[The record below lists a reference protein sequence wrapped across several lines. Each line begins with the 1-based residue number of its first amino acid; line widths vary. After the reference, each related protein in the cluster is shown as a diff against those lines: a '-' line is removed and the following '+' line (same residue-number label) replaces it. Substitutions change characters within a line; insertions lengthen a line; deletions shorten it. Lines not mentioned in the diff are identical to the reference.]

1 MTQRA
6 RNTLILTG
14 FIGACICGA
23 VCIAATAGVFMA
35 GLKMASF
42 VDMLRNRSMGINYLP
57 GIYILTIAAIAS
69 GVAFQFYF
77 RKNPS
82 YELFFFMVAV
92 LALSLEGLRSLILL
106 LAVGEQSAYYQMLI
120 VRTVYFSRYVGAF
133 CLFCSGLTV
142 TGAQSQRIEV
152 MLGSSFVL
160 ALAFSSVV
168 PVDATAFENVVS
180 YRGSSMTDV
189 MLPTI
194 IFEAFAVVNFLF
206 GGYAGARRE
215 CYSFA
220 AAIGCF
226 ALGKEL
232 LFYAPDL
239 IFTLVGGTTLLFG
252 MILFLKRIHHVYQWR

>member
-1 MTQRA
+1 
-6 RNTLILTG
+6 
-14 FIGACICGA
+14 
-23 VCIAATAGVFMA
+23 MA